1 MGALVERFPHVR
13 EFLADSLTPLG
24 VYRRLARTSPVRF
37 LFESVTGGEQVSRF
51 SFLGA
56 GPREI
61 LRLYPDRL
69 EVQRLGELGEGAD
82 AGDAVDAGHSDGS
95 KAPRHRSPGPP
106 ERLPGEPLAA
116 LRRVLA
122 GIAAEPG
129 PIPFTGGFVG
139 FFGYDL
145 IRLVERLPD
154 RPPDPFGLPVATL
167 ARFDNLLAFD
177 HAHQRVLAIANEIE
191 GEVSAAA
198 AERALNRLSRLL
210 TAPAAAARSP
220 SPSAGSRPRP
230 APGPAST
237 APRSAPPS
245 SAPRSTSPPAT
256 SSRWSSPAAGRCPGG
271 CRRWP
276 SIARCG

>member
-1 MGALVERFPHVR
+1 MRP
-13 EFLADSLTPLG
+13 TP
-24 VYRRLARTSPVRF
+24 A
-37 LFESVTGGEQVSRF
+37 
-51 SFLGA
+51 
-56 GPREI
+56 
-61 LRLYPDRL
+61 
-69 EVQRLGELGEGAD
+69 
-82 AGDAVDAGHSDGS
+82 HSDGS
-95 KAPRHRSPGPP
+95 KGAAPRSPGPP

-145 IRLVERLPD
+145 IRLVERLPG

-177 HAHQRVLAIANEIE
+177 HARQRVLAIANEIE

-210 TAPAAAARSP
+210 TATGGGGAVRRPRPPARGPGRRPAQPRRRPVPRRRRPRQGVHRRRRRLPGGPRPPLVAAPAGAAAGPLPGAADDQPEPLHGAASKGRRRRWSAPRRRCWCARWGGGSRPARSP
-220 SPSAGSRPRP
+220 
-230 APGPAST
+230 APGRAESTPRATAASPT
-237 APRSAPPS
+237 TSSPTPRSAP
-245 SAPRSTSPPAT
+245 ST
-256 SSRWSSPAAGRCPGG
+256 
-271 CRRWP
+271 
-276 SIARCG
+276 